1 MNDEYRK
8 TVHLAVYDQLADWQ
22 IGHVTAHLRNGQ
34 WQPRPGRFDVV
45 TVGLTGAPVT
55 TMGGMTVLPDITLPQ
70 LKPSTSAMLLLP
82 GSSWWDQDP
91 EHLAPFGSAAGIF
104 LDAGVP
110 VAAICGAT
118 AGLAREGLLDHRDHT
133 STAPDYLLA
142 TGYRGTGRHRDT
154 LTVVD
159 DGLITAGPT
168 AHLEFARAV
177 FAELGVYPPR
187 VLDAWYRLHA
197 EHDPD
202 AYYALLEGA

>member
-1 MNDEYRK
+1 MNDDYRK

-22 IGHVTAHLRNGQ
+22 VGHATAHLRNGD
-34 WQPRPGRFDVV
+34 WQSRPGRFEVV
-45 TVGLTGAPVT
+45 TVGLSGAPVT
-55 TMGGMTVLPDITLPQ
+55 TMGGLTLLPDITLHQ
-70 LKPSTSAMLLLP
+70 LKPSSSSMLLLP

-91 EHLAPFGSAAGIF
+91 EHMSPFGSAAGIF

-133 STAPDYLLA
+133 SAAPEYLLA
-142 TGYRGTGRHRDT
+142 TGYQGTRRHRDA
-154 LTVVD
+154 LAVVD

-168 AHLEFARAV
+168 ATLEFARAI
-177 FAELGVYPPR
+177 FAELDVYPPR
-187 VLDAWYRLHA
+187 VLDAWYRLYA

-202 AYYALLEGA
+202 AYHALLEGA